1 MTISKPLFYFFI
13 VLAMIFWGASWVNV
27 KFLASYV
34 NEYEL
39 IFLRMGISFIL
50 MFPIIIIFRYS
61 FKIDLKTLTL
71 ILFAA
76 MSLVLYSICFFL
88 GVDHGTAGFGGALV
102 TTLIPINTFVILAIL
117 NRKTISLKHSFALV
131 LGGFGVLT
139 MLNIWAFDLKEI
151 FSKENIYFL
160 LASILWPMLTIFSS
174 KATKINAI
182 VFSFY
187 VYILSTFVISLFF
200 VDTQNLFVKVLEFDY
215 VFWLNMFII
224 TVLSTVFATT
234 IYFFG
239 IKQLGASEV
248 SSFIFLV
255 PASALILSSIFLNE
269 VITFNTIL
277 GVICTI
283 ISIYI
288 LNNLNIFTFFRK

>member
-1 MTISKPLFYFFI
+1 MTNKPLFYTLI
-13 VLAMIFWGASWVNV
+13 VFSMIFWGASWVNV
-27 KFLASYV
+27 KFLASYI

-39 IFLRMGISFIL
+39 IFLRMGISFVL
-50 MFPIIIIFRYS
+50 MFPLIYFFRYS
-61 FKIDLKTLTL
+61 FKIDLKTLIL
-71 ILFAA
+71 ILLASI
-76 MSLVLYSICFFL
+76 SLVLYSVFFFL
-88 GVDHGTAGFGGALV
+88 GVDHGTPGFGGALV
-102 TTLIPINTFVILAIL
+102 TTLIPINTFVMLAIL

-139 MLNIWAFDLKEI
+139 MLNIWQFDLNEI

-160 LASILWPMLTIFSS
+160 LASLLWPILTIVSS
-174 KATKINAI
+174 KATKTNAI

-187 VYILSTFVISLFF
+187 VYILSTITISFIF
-200 VDTQNLFVKVLEFDY
+200 VDVSNLMTVIFNFDY
-215 VFWLNMFII
+215 VFWLNMFVI

-255 PASALILSSIFLNE
+255 PASALILSSIFLGE
-269 VITFNTIL
+269 KIDYTTIL
-277 GVICTI
+277 GVACTI
-283 ISIYI
+283 VAIYI
-288 LNNLNIFTFFRK
+288 LNNINLFKVFKK